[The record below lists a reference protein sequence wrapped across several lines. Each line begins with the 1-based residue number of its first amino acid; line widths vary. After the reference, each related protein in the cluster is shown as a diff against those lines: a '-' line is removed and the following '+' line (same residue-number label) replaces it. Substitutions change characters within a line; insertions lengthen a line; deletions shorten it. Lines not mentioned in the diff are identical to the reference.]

1 MTLTWSFIKLGP
13 RGRDITVS
21 LSSTGVL
28 KKNEWPQL
36 PLSNSW
42 TDELRILRLF
52 PSHQFSSMTVWA
64 GLFNCAKNIRR
75 LTGPCHVP
83 TQWGFTSQPADISD
97 DGGKE
102 KMDWHVS
109 WEQAKEIRDTGPVVM
124 YLLVCLIKSWTSWCV
139 SHARLKWQAPVS
151 APYFGG
157 NDTCIVKNKW
167 QLTFVHKDSA
177 TVYTGRKQSFA
188 QSKLSH
194 LMGKPRT
201 LMTEAMRKLGGHKF
215 SANKKDCS

>member
-1 MTLTWSFIKLGP
+1 MLSTLEALATHETSLHHNSEVRSTASWYSWRIEIKKCNSIMTLTWSFIKFGP
-13 RGRDITVS
+13 HGHDITVS

-52 PSHQFSSMTVWA
+52 SSHQFSCMTVWA

-83 TQWGFTSQPADISD
+83 TQWGSTSQPADISD

-124 YLLVCLIKSWTSWCV
+124 YLLGSSKAGLHDVCHT
-139 SHARLKWQAPVS
+139 Q
-151 APYFGG
+151 G
-157 NDTCIVKNKW
+157 
-167 QLTFVHKDSA
+167 
-177 TVYTGRKQSFA
+177 
-188 QSKLSH
+188 
-194 LMGKPRT
+194 
-201 LMTEAMRKLGGHKF
+201 
-215 SANKKDCS
+215 

>member
-1 MTLTWSFIKLGP
+1 MQPHCCSIHLKKYTSYPLLQDLATQKTSRHYNWEVRSTASWYSWRVGIKKKCNSVMTLTWSFIKFGP
-13 RGRDITVS
+13 HGHDITVS
-21 LSSTGVL
+21 LSSAGVL

-83 TQWGFTSQPADISD
+83 TQWGSTSQPADISD

-124 YLLVCLIKSWTSWCV
+124 YLL
-139 SHARLKWQAPVS
+139 
-151 APYFGG
+151 
-157 NDTCIVKNKW
+157 
-167 QLTFVHKDSA
+167 DSSKA
-177 TVYTGRKQSFA
+177 GLHDVYHTQG
-188 QSKLSH
+188 
-194 LMGKPRT
+194 
-201 LMTEAMRKLGGHKF
+201 
-215 SANKKDCS
+215 

>member
-1 MTLTWSFIKLGP
+1 MLLDTLKEINILSTFRRPSNTKLLDTTIQKVRSTASWYSWRTGIKKCNSVMTLTWSFIKCGAH
-13 RGRDITVS
+13 GHDITVS

-42 TDELRILRLF
+42 TDELRILLLF

-83 TQWGFTSQPADISD
+83 TQWGSTSQPADISD

-109 WEQAKEIRDTGPVVM
+109 WEQVKEIIDTGPVVM
-124 YLLVCLIKSWTSWCV
+124 YLLVS
-139 SHARLKWQAPVS
+139 
-151 APYFGG
+151 
-157 NDTCIVKNKW
+157 
-167 QLTFVHKDSA
+167 
-177 TVYTGRKQSFA
+177 
-188 QSKLSH
+188 SKAGLHDVCHSQ
-194 LMGKPRT
+194 G
-201 LMTEAMRKLGGHKF
+201 
-215 SANKKDCS
+215 